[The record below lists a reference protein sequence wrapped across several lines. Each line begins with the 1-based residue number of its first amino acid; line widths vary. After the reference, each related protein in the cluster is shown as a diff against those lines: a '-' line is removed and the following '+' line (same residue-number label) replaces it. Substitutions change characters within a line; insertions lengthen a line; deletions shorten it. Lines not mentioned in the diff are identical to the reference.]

1 MFMSLWRTLI
11 PYYAMHVKMKGQ
23 GHVHIWGLH
32 EPESA
37 TYHGVWTNCII
48 SDKPGFVRLRE
59 NLENLEKGTFLKRIR
74 ENLENS
80 GNFPTIFTTSGKTQ
94 GILFCQI
101 SLIKYVVLSE

>member
-1 MFMSLWRTLI
+1 MSLCITKLKKIQEFRK
-11 PYYAMHVKMKGQ
+11 YYLSIELSKFGTTICFKD
-23 GHVHIWGLH
+23 I
-32 EPESA
+32 
-37 TYHGVWTNCII
+37 T
-48 SDKPGFVRLRE
+48 GFVRLRE
-59 NLENLEKGTFLKRIR
+59 NLENLGKGTFLKRIR